1 MNRIRQEPSPYA
13 AKRFSI
19 IRSVGKQVGLGKLP
33 LATCP
38 AKAPHLDFTAPRG
51 NGYPQVSP
59 RTMDGPPPGPPGLM
73 SSRLLQPATS
83 VIPGFPSSRQAA
95 LLRVSLFSAVRCNP
109 PRFEVLPHGGVYCR
123 CRKLCTIGARLRAPE
138 LGLGTL
144 SLGGVSRE
152 TPRGLPPG
160 VSSRRHPFHSL
171 RLGRVQAPFHRG
183 LMDSIQF
190 SKNVF

>member
-1 MNRIRQEPSPYA
+1 MGSGSYPLPPARPRRHTLTLRPHGGMATPKFHRARWTDRLPARPGSCH
-13 AKRFSI
+13 
-19 IRSVGKQVGLGKLP
+19 LGYSSQPLP
-33 LATCP
+33 LY
-38 AKAPHLDFTAPRG
+38 LVSQFTTGSVASR
-51 NGYPQVSP
+51 
-59 RTMDGPPPGPPGLM
+59 
-73 SSRLLQPATS
+73 SSS
-83 VIPGFPSSRQAA
+83 
-95 LLRVSLFSAVRCNP
+95 SAVRCNP
-109 PRFEVLPHGGVYCR
+109 PRFEVLPHRGVYCR
-123 CRKLCTIGARLRAPE
+123 CRKLCTIGARLRAPG

-160 VSSRRHPFHSL
+160 VSSRQHPFHSL